1 MERVVPKMNPYTPP
15 VIESPMP
22 SRLDVCEEAK
32 RLTYWPAV
40 LMIAQGALITG
51 LYAFAICVEV
61 YQRGLR
67 VSEPNTA
74 YLLFLLAPLLIWCGV
89 KLKRLESRKMSYLGA
104 ALSFFLFV
112 PLGLF
117 VCIWAI
123 ASLKHTIVREA
134 FKMLEIA

>member
-1 MERVVPKMNPYTPP
+1 MTKCAL
-15 VIESPMP
+15 P
-22 SRLDVCEEAK
+22 SSIAVCEEAK

-51 LYAFAICVEV
+51 LYAFAICVEI
-61 YQRGLR
+61 YGRGFR
-67 VSEPNTA
+67 VPDPNVV
-74 YLLFLLAPLLIWCGV
+74 YLLFLLAPLLTWCGV

-117 VCIWAI
+117 VCIWAVV
-123 ASLKHTIVREA
+123 SLKHTIVREA
-134 FKMLEIA
+134 FKMRELTNGCDQPE